1 MRSRWQGKLLSIAT
15 WSLWL
20 AAGGLLLGGA
30 PVLAAEEKTG
40 GEAEQPSPPTIEA
53 VYVEEP
59 PVIDGQ
65 LDDPCWSQAA
75 RLEGFFVPDQ
85 DRPVPEETIG
95 LICVDEEAI
104 YVAFLCHDRTPE
116 DIVANE
122 TRRNGEVWDDDWVF
136 LDLDTWHKHGETY
149 EFVVTPRGTQQ
160 EAIPGG
166 SATKIEWRGDWTA
179 AASRTPEG
187 WQAEMAI
194 PFSTLRYS
202 PGQDTFG
209 LAIGRRFAGER
220 IWACYPIM
228 GKTWDPTRTADLTGL
243 RPPAIKPRP
252 ILMPYVTT
260 DLGDS
265 VGRRLDT
272 GLDVQYRMLSGLTA
286 LATFN
291 PDFSQIEDVVEP
303 ISFSYTERRLPD
315 PRPFFATGQEE
326 YLPRDHLLYTRRI
339 EDFDAGFKLFG
350 TVGNE
355 TIGLLEAVTLGREN
369 VLAGAWG
376 HRFDDDTSTKLLFAS
391 HRRAGEPNNFCYGL
405 DTGRMWRRPEGAD
418 SLWIVLYQSQA
429 QGAESGGSYAVGGDG
444 RRTRGSRNSD
454 YGWMLRAVTED
465 FAPSLG
471 YWPWTDEIGGYAY
484 FGQRDQ
490 FEKGHLQSRGWNT
503 QVTHFPYL
511 KAEGT
516 YWSELASG
524 YSWGWRNGRSAYLG
538 FTLGRREGYNSSD
551 VSSQYGWNERDMH
564 RRGSVFVLRGERGGG
579 DYTYCS
585 VGQGFRPVTGLSL
598 RLSGEYS
605 HLGEPAGG
613 AGDQYQ
619 TVLTA
624 SYDLT
629 PEKCISARLI
639 ARDAGVSGY
648 AAYRQVVRRGMDAY
662 VLVGDPDPGRTGFTQ
677 RLALKLIWTL

>member
-1 MRSRWQGKLLSIAT
+1 MQSRWHSKLLRIAT

-20 AAGGLLLGGA
+20 AAGGLLLAGA
-30 PVLAAEEKTG
+30 PVLAGEDASA
-40 GEAEQPSPPTIEA
+40 EAERPPPPPVIEA

-59 PVIDGQ
+59 PTIDGQ
-65 LDDPCWSQAA
+65 LDDACWAKAA
-75 RLEGFFVPDQ
+75 RLEGFFCPDLDQ
-85 DRPVPEETIG
+85 AVPEETIG

-122 TRRNGEVWDDDWVF
+122 TRRNGEVWNDDWVF
-136 LDLDTWHKHGETY
+136 LDLDPWHKHGETY

-160 EAIPGG
+160 ETIPGG

-179 AASRTPEG
+179 AACRTPEG

-194 PFSTLRYS
+194 PFAILRYP

-209 LAIGRRFAGER
+209 LAIGRRFAEER
-220 IWACYPIM
+220 LWACYPIM
-228 GKTWDPTRTADLTGL
+228 GKTWDSTRTADLTGL

-260 DLGDS
+260 DLGES
-265 VGRRLDT
+265 VGRRFDT

-326 YLPRDHLLYTRRI
+326 YLPRHHLLYTRRI
-339 EDFDAGFKLFG
+339 EDFDAGIKLFG

-355 TIGLLEAVTLGREN
+355 TIGILDAVTLGEEN
-369 VLAGAWG
+369 ALAGAWG
-376 HRFDDDTSTKLLFAS
+376 HRFDDDTSTKLLFVS

-405 DTGRMWRRPEGAD
+405 DTGRTWRRPEGAD
-418 SLWIVLYQSQA
+418 SLWIVLYESQT
-429 QGAESGGSYAVGGDG
+429 QGAESGGSYAIGGDG
-444 RRTRGSRNSD
+444 RHTQGSRNSN
-454 YGWMLRAVTED
+454 YGWMLRVVTED

-484 FGQRDQ
+484 FSQQDN
-490 FEKGHLQSRGWNT
+490 FETGPLQSRGWNMWINYY
-503 QVTHFPYL
+503 PYL
-511 KAEGT
+511 KAEGM
-516 YWSELASG
+516 YWSDLSPG
-524 YSWGWRNGRSAYLG
+524 YSWSWRNGRSAQVG
-538 FTLGRREGYNSSD
+538 FTLGRREGYEHTD
-551 VSSQYGWNERDMH
+551 VYSYYGWNARDMH
-564 RRGSVFVLRGERGGG
+564 RRGGASVLRGQRRGGQ
-579 DYTYCS
+579 YTYYS
-585 VGQGFRPVTGLSL
+585 LGQGLRPLSNLSL
-598 RLSGEYS
+598 RLEAAYS
-605 HLGEPAGG
+605 DLTEPAED
-613 AGDQYQ
+613 AGHQYQ

-639 ARDAGVSGY
+639 ARDAGFTAY

-662 VLVGDPDPGRTGFTQ
+662 VIVGDPDPAKTGFTQ
-677 RLALKLIWTL
+677 RLAVKLIWTF